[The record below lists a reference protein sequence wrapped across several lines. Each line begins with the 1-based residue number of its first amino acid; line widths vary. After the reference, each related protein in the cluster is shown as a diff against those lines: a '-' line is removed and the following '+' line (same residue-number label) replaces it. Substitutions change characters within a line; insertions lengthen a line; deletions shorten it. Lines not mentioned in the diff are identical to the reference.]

1 MSEKLTRNNFLMW
14 HLQVMSALYDAP
26 LARYIKLTCQP
37 LEMYLTPVKKD
48 DGAKGD
54 DNKESPI
61 PNPNYETWIAKDQQ
75 VLNYLL
81 SSLSKEI
88 FSQVTS
94 SAETTATA
102 WAAIEGIFT
111 S

>member
-1 MSEKLTRNNFLMW
+1 
-14 HLQVMSALYDAP
+14 
-26 LARYIKLTCQP
+26 
-37 LEMYLTPVKKD
+37 MYLTPVKKD

-54 DNKESPI
+54 HNKKESPI
-61 PNPNYETWIAKDQQ
+61 PNPNYETWITKDQQ

-94 SAETTATA
+94 SAETAATA
-102 WAAIEGIFT
+102 WAAIEGLFT